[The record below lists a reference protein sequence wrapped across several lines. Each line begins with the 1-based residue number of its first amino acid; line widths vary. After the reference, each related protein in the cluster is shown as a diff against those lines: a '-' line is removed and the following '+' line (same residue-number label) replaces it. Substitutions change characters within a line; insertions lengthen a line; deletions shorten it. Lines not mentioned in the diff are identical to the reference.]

1 MNNQNQSLISQNQSL
16 ENQNQNNK
24 ENQIVQSQI
33 KESSNQIESLRRS
46 LRVKSRI
53 DYQELHKIGV
63 IKELSFEQ
71 GTAQENFEANQIN
84 FSNEN
89 QENSSADV
97 HEISTLL
104 NNFSILSPP
113 PKMADNAAE
122 LDSEQSTLTD
132 DILDFID
139 EKVIESDMSI
149 EEIETQITKI
159 EQMRSKLRRIH
170 KDIEK
175 LTDNYETTYAKK
187 FLETI
192 SKIKLY
198 INDAN
203 KVKKEVREIEKSS
216 RNEDS
221 KIVKTEEMNN
231 QIRQNETSK
240 FLMTE
245 VQLDF
250 EELSKEF
257 SCKVNLK
264 DEEVSDMKQDLK
276 ENLRKFDSL
285 SNKRIVYN
293 HSSLGFRSN
302 RIYKSN

>member
-1 MNNQNQSLISQNQSL
+1 MIVNLIKFQFKFNFNCATFMNNQNQSLIRQNQSL
-16 ENQNQNNK
+16 ENQNRNNK
-24 ENQIVQSQI
+24 ENEIVQSQI

-46 LRVKSRI
+46 VQVKLHI
-53 DYQELHKIGV
+53 DYQELHKTGV

-71 GTAQENFEANQIN
+71 RNAQENFEANQIN
-84 FSNEN
+84 FSNKN
-89 QENSSADV
+89 QENSADV

-113 PKMADNAAE
+113 PKMADNTAE

-159 EQMRSKLRRIH
+159 EQMRSKLHQID

-198 INDAN
+198 INDGN

-216 RNEDS
+216 GNEDS
-221 KIVKTEEMNN
+221 KIVKTEEMNK
-231 QIRQNETSK
+231 QIRQNEASK

-250 EELSKEF
+250 DELSKEF

-264 DEEVSDMKQDLK
+264 
-276 ENLRKFDSL
+276 SL
-285 SNKRIVYN
+285 
-293 HSSLGFRSN
+293 
-302 RIYKSN
+302 

>member
-46 LRVKSRI
+46 VRVKSRI
-53 DYQELHKIGV
+53 DNHELHKTGV
-63 IKELSFEQ
+63 IKELSFKQ

-113 PKMADNAAE
+113 PKMADNTVE

-264 DEEVSDMKQDLK
+264 GEEVFYL
-276 ENLRKFDSL
+276 
-285 SNKRIVYN
+285 V
-293 HSSLGFRSN
+293 
-302 RIYKSN
+302 